1 MYPISINA
9 ISGNELFV
17 LMNSN
22 QHDSVRYI
30 QGLVDMQRF
39 IYLSE
44 KNIPNKKNINFNEK
58 LCFCVFNDITYGQ
71 MHDVY
76 KKYLTNNPEIR

>member
-1 MYPISINA
+1 
-9 ISGNELFV
+9 
-17 LMNSN
+17 MNSN

-44 KNIPNKKNINFNEK
+44 KNIPNKKILILMKNYAFVYLMILHMDRCMMFIKNI
-58 LCFCVFNDITYGQ
+58 
-71 MHDVY
+71 
-76 KKYLTNNPEIR
+76 

>member
-1 MYPISINA
+1 MSIK
-9 ISGNELFV
+9 ELFV

-44 KNIPNKKNINFNEK
+44 KNIPNKKILILMKNYAFVYLMILHMDRCMMFIKNI
-58 LCFCVFNDITYGQ
+58 
-71 MHDVY
+71 
-76 KKYLTNNPEIR
+76 

>member
-1 MYPISINA
+1 MSIK
-9 ISGNELFV
+9 ELFV

-22 QHDSVRYI
+22 RHDSVRYI

-44 KNIPNKKNINFNEK
+44 KNIPNKKI
-58 LCFCVFNDITYGQ
+58 LI
-71 MHDVY
+71 
-76 KKYLTNNPEIR
+76 